1 MNSYEQYLAVCKQ
14 LYEQLGIKHG
24 DILVDCAYVN
34 FPTYTS
40 LAILYRVTI
49 YFDTST
55 ITIIIKLMNI
65 NTKEILFSLYK
76 SVNDSINLYVN
87 SIKPELEF
95 LVNLSNSSN
104 HVTTTGEC
112 HI

>member
-34 FPTYTS
+34 FPTYKYQ
-40 LAILYRVTI
+40 AILYRVTI
-49 YFDTST
+49 EFQTNS
-55 ITIIIKLMNI
+55 IIIKIINI
-65 NTKEILFSLYK
+65 NTKKIFFDLYK
-76 SVNDSINLYVN
+76 IVDENYIDLYVN
-87 SIKPELEF
+87 IIKPELDF
-95 LVNLSNSSN
+95 FVNLSNSSN
-104 HVTTTGEC
+104 HVTTTAEC